1 MLEWSEAFDNYLGR
15 AIGACTIPLLY
26 VTCEMVTVP
35 AAIPNLV
42 AHRPYA
48 AKYGLVEAELVAR
61 ATHDHP
67 LYQDDKAS
75 IYYLL
80 EEATRFTLYA
90 ASIKP
95 FQRTKDGHGAY
106 LAIRAQGASRDKW
119 ETKIK
124 RQDNLLAAYLCM
136 ERARQLFVGT
146 IICCTALQCICVYD
160 AVCAAVAY
168 QLPNQHT

>member
-1 MLEWSEAFDNYLGR
+1 M
-15 AIGACTIPLLY
+15 
-26 VTCEMVTVP
+26 
-35 AAIPNLV
+35 
-42 AHRPYA
+42 AHRAYA
-48 AKYGLVEAELVAR
+48 AEFGSVKAELVAR

-67 LYQDDKAS
+67 LCQDDNAS
-75 IYYLL
+75 IYCALK
-80 EEATRFTLYA
+80 EVTRSTLYA

-95 FQRTKDGHGAY
+95 FQRAKNGHGAY
-106 LAIRAQGASRDKW
+106 LAIRAQYASRDKW